1 MGTWAAPGL
10 FFNCPEFKPQALT
23 YPFPSFQT
31 KPFFQAEVP
40 VVTWGQDMVA
50 LLLLEVTSTVSTSFL
65 GESWGRWESKDSGPG
80 RGVGGGVWRET
91 SWCMR
96 CPALPQGGIAA
107 GLCNAGLAVNM
118 GATFGN
124 LWLRQKE
131 LQTGFLPR
139 NPSHLSA
146 HNTHTLVAENC

>member
-80 RGVGGGVWRET
+80 RGGRGGGGERQAGA
-91 SWCMR
+91 CA
-96 CPALPQGGIAA
+96 AL
-107 GLCNAGLAVNM
+107 LCL
-118 GATFGN
+118 
-124 LWLRQKE
+124 KE
-131 LQTGFLPR
+131 ASQQDC
-139 NPSHLSA
+139 A
-146 HNTHTLVAENC
+146 MQA